1 MRIRREVYKNCGKKL
16 SIPVFDL
23 NPDINTKWGSW
34 NPSTRLMTFSSKL
47 FRNFELGAFEYVMR
61 HEIAHQ
67 IVSEIFDMD
76 AHGISHGEAWER
88 ACKLVNIIPKHCSS
102 STFLSQFKGNSKSDM
117 VEKVS
122 KLLIHGNDSGCTE
135 HEAEAFMSK
144 AKELMLRHDI
154 VMGESDQTDRVF
166 IKRPF
171 GLNYKRFPAWMWT
184 LGRLLESN
192 YNVKNIRTYFYKD
205 DVKHLRLELFG
216 EPSNLDIAEY
226 VGHAL
231 MAQAEV
237 LYDKFRKE
245 RALEVKTIRER
256 DGKNAYIGT
265 KISKAAFMDGLLNGY
280 SSTLRQSKKETLEKI
295 TAEDGQVI
303 PMYDS
308 NLLKELHGKAYSNMT
323 FTNISGSCGAG
334 RGAGMKAGK
343 GMKLAKGVNSNGNRQ
358 RQLTS

>member
-1 MRIRREVYKNCGKKL
+1 
-16 SIPVFDL
+16 
-23 NPDINTKWGSW
+23 
-34 NPSTRLMTFSSKL
+34 MTFSSKL
-47 FRNFELGAFEYVMR
+47 FRNFELGAFEYVLR

-88 ACKLVNIIPKHCSS
+88 ACKLVNIIPKRCSS
-102 STFLSQFKGNSKSDM
+102 STFLSQFKGSSKSDM

-166 IKRPF
+166 VKRPF

-205 DVKHLRLELFG
+205 DVKYLRLELFG

-323 FTNISGSCGAG
+323 FTSTAGSCGAG